1 MSKFIIRK
9 ALMSDVRPIHSL
21 LNFFADRRELLPRS
35 LSEIYENLQ
44 QFFVAAVNGKVVGCV
59 ALYVT
64 WDNLAEVKALA
75 VASEFQGKGL
85 GKRLL
90 QTSIKE
96 AKKLGVKTL
105 FTLTIREG
113 LFEKFGF
120 VRKKKSHLPHKVWTE
135 CVRCPY
141 FPEACI
147 ETSLTMELDGKKQ
160 KHRKDS
166 ITANFM
172 ATSEPMVPAEPKKM
186 SWPPPSPPKAVKQSH
201 KGIAASV
208 LRASSQ

>member
-1 MSKFIIRK
+1 MAGFLIRK
-9 ALMSDVRPIHSL
+9 AKMEDVRPIHAL
-21 LNFFADRRELLPRS
+21 LNFFAERRELLPRS

-44 QFFVAAVNGKVVGCV
+44 QFFVATKNGKVVGCV

-90 QTSIKE
+90 KTTIKE

-105 FTLTIREG
+105 FALTIRER

-120 VRKKKSHLPHKVWTE
+120 VRKKKSFLPHKVWTE

-147 ETSLTMELDGKKQ
+147 ETSLTLELGSKK
-160 KHRKDS
+160 KKNKLDS
-166 ITANFM
+166 FTESFM
-172 ATSEPMVPAEPKKM
+172 STSEPMVPAEPAKET
-186 SWPPPSPPKAVKQSH
+186 SWPPPPPPNKN
-201 KGIAASV
+201 
-208 LRASSQ
+208 